1 MLNSSEYKAATM
13 VVCTKSNNHS
23 TTEQQPFAGRL
34 YFNMTCKWRLL
45 PRVLSSIQSAKAS
58 RTQLSDM
65 PLRSDT
71 QALRLIASI
80 PLIQR
85 REKCSSR
92 EEKSAFT
99 QWFSSVYARSLK
111 DQARKSK
118 YPRTQILELRTQPKL
133 SYHSSATFI
142 PTQSNNLNRSHFSKP
157 YSFAPKAIQESK
169 QSYIGISLKLYSF
182 LRHPIQLSPCTQ
194 PIYETIAQAHLFIT
208 RTFFPRKSESQA
220 EKFEGGKCKL

>member
-1 MLNSSEYKAATM
+1 MLNSSECKAATM

-85 REKCSSR
+85 REKCPSR

-118 YPRTQILELRTQPKL
+118 YPRTQILGPRTQPKL
-133 SYHSSATFI
+133 ICHSSATFI
-142 PTQSNNLNRSHFSKP
+142 PTQSNKLIEVTSQSYIASHRKLYRNPS
-157 YSFAPKAIQESK
+157 KAIQESV
-169 QSYIGISLKLYSF
+169 QSYIAFFTILHSSTHVLNQYMRPLCKTTSSLLVPSSLGNRKL
-182 LRHPIQLSPCTQ
+182 L
-194 PIYETIAQAHLFIT
+194 AG
-208 RTFFPRKSESQA
+208 
-220 EKFEGGKCKL
+220 KFEGGKCKL